1 MKQVILNVRD
11 NKYPFLMELLQ
22 NLKFV
27 RAKKTIEEKEIL
39 DGFNQTKF
47 KAKSMEQ
54 LLDKIEL
61 I

>member
-22 NLKFV
+22 NLKFI

-47 KAKSMEQ
+47 KAKLMKQ